1 MSRNLSNRSVA
12 SKRRSSRTS
21 YNGNGSLY
29 DVTKSGVSRAGAN
42 RAIEG
47 QRNNPERNAYTTQQ

>member
-29 DVTKSGVSRAGAN
+29 DVTKSGVSRAG
-42 RAIEG
+42 IEG